1 MKETPRYQWEPP
13 SESKFAA
20 NLTELAETLGF
31 KVWPVNQTRRKPRE
45 YVKRGHAD
53 LLMCGHGRILY
64 VETKVDRNQ
73 QSEAQKE
80 FERAVT
86 SNGAL
91 YWVIRTRDEFLLMGH
106 YQGWWH

>member
-1 MKETPRYQWEPP
+1 M
-13 SESKFAA
+13 SESQFAA
-20 NLTELAETLGF
+20 NLCALAESLGF
-31 KVWPVNQTRRKPRE
+31 QVWPVNQTRRKPKE

-64 VETKVDRNQ
+64 VETKVERNKQ
-73 QSEAQKE
+73 TEPQKE

-91 YWVIRTRDEFLLMGH
+91 YWVITTRDEFMLMGKL
-106 YQGWWH
+106 QGWWR